1 MYIHAGIK
9 LDIALQPHYKK
20 KYCVMNKIMITLG
33 GGLLTLIGL
42 IFMIIPGPGLP
53 FVLLGLIILSFEYP
67 LAKVW
72 LRKCQKL
79 MSKGARWLDAHLRKR
94 KYR

>member
-1 MYIHAGIK
+1 M
-9 LDIALQPHYKK
+9 KK
-20 KYCVMNKIMITLG
+20 VMITMCG
-33 GGLLTLIGL
+33 GFLTFFGL
-42 IFMIIPGPGLP
+42 IFMILPGPGLP

-72 LRKCQKL
+72 LTKCQKL
-79 MSKGARWLDAHLRKR
+79 MSKGARWLDAQLLKR